1 MFREFQ
7 TIKGS
12 LNFHLVL
19 DGCGIS
25 GGIPSEI
32 EVLTKLNYLDLSNN
46 AFSGNV
52 PVELSK
58 LNNLGKFA
66 FSHDEI

>member
-1 MFREFQ
+1 
-7 TIKGS
+7 
-12 LNFHLVL
+12 VL

-66 FSHDEI
+66 FSHEEI